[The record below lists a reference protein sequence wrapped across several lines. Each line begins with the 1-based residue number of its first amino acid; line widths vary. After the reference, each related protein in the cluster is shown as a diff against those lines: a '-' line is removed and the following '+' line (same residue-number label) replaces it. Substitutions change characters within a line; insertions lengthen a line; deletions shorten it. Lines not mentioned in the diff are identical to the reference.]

1 MVAIEKMSELKED
14 LIRIVGSENVSD
26 DDFEIVCYSRT
37 AECPS
42 TSMEPIIVVK
52 PRTVKNVS
60 EIVRYANRRRIPV
73 TPVGGKSN
81 VVDAWPRGTIAL
93 DMTFL
98 NKLIEIDDTSMTV
111 SAQAGM
117 TWGNLYYELAKT
129 VWTVGFK
136 PHSWKTATLGGSIA
150 LCANQINGARYGL
163 IGDQVVALQ
172 VVLPSGDVVR
182 TGTGANP
189 AAKKFQR
196 YCYGADLTG
205 LFIGSNGIFGI
216 ITEATFKIYPT
227 PEAYSYYGYE
237 YETVEKAA
245 ETMYCLQKSGIPVE
259 SMYLLCGKEGL
270 KRMTP
275 PIHAEAIIF
284 PLVLAGTNDEVEFY
298 GKKLREICSKNG
310 TPIKGLDLSKD
321 RLSLFLEEASKHRD
335 GEYTPMFTDFCSNIP
350 TLQVPKFA
358 RAVMELLKDFEVE
371 KYSIKV
377 DPVFGGHACN
387 YADLTFS
394 AVVTFDYRDLKSVA
408 KARELTERYFEL
420 GMKMG
425 LAPHYL
431 GGTRQ
436 NAIVSKLGSTYELLR
451 TIKRALDPNNI
462 MVPGML
468 VTSDF

>member
-1 MVAIEKMSELKED
+1 MSELKEG
-14 LIRIVGSENVSD
+14 LIQIVGSENVSD
-26 DDFEIVCYSRT
+26 DDFEILCYSRS

-42 TSMEPIIVVK
+42 VSMEPIIVVK
-52 PRTVKNVS
+52 PRTVKDVS
-60 EIVRYANRRRIPV
+60 EIVRYANRKRIPV

-81 VVDAWPRGTIAL
+81 VIDAWPRGTIAV
-93 DMTFL
+93 DMASL
-98 NKLIEIDDTSMTV
+98 NKLIEIDEMSMTV

-129 VWTVGFK
+129 GWTVGFK
-136 PHSWKTATLGGSIA
+136 PHSWKTAALGGSVA

-163 IGDQVVALQ
+163 IGDQVVALE
-172 VVLPSGDVVR
+172 VVLPSGDIIR
-182 TGTGANP
+182 TGTGANT

-216 ITEATFKIYPT
+216 ITEVTFKIYPT

-245 ETMYCLQKSGIPVE
+245 ETVYYLQRSSIPIE
-259 SMYLLCGKEGL
+259 SMYLLFGKDGL
-270 KRMTP
+270 EKMTP
-275 PIHAEAIIF
+275 SIHAEAIIF
-284 PLVLAGTNDEVEFY
+284 PLVLAGTKDEVEFY
-298 GKKLREICSKNG
+298 GKKLQEICSKNG
-310 TPIKGLDLSKD
+310 RPIKGLDLSKD
-321 RLSLFLEEASKHRD
+321 RLSMFLEETSKHKD
-335 GEYTPMFTDFCSNIP
+335 GQYTPMFTDFCSNIP
-350 TLQVPKFA
+350 TLQVPKFR
-358 RAVMELLKDFEVE
+358 RAIMKLLKDFDGE

-377 DPVFGGHACN
+377 NPIFGGHACN
-387 YADLTFS
+387 RGDLTFS
-394 AVVTFDYRDLKSVA
+394 PVITFDYRNPKSVA
-408 KARELTERYFEL
+408 KARELTEKYFEL

-436 NAIVSKLGSTYELLR
+436 KAIVSKLGTTYELLR

-468 VTSDF
+468 VMSDF